1 MTVQLPPEVEKAII
15 EQAQRQGTTPEALVV
30 DTLRRKF
37 EPIVPRDEWE
47 ARILS
52 IGTDCGVSLS
62 NEALS
67 SEELY
72 D

>member
-1 MTVQLPPEVEKAII
+1 MTVQLPAEVEQSIAD
-15 EQAQRQGTTPEALVV
+15 QAKRRGITPEELVV
-30 DTLRRKF
+30 DTLRQKF
-37 EPIVPRDEWE
+37 EPLVPRDEWE

-52 IGTDCGVSLS
+52 IGKAYGISLS